1 MSQIQYWSTFGILL
15 WPPPPFYANV
25 PQFTIFLKVSLRLMW
40 GWDELESKFRWNWV
54 ELGLSLVNVELIKK
68 LCFHR
73 IRVMVLNIFWSTHT
87 AEQYLFLCFLQFLLL
102 MLSNFFQ
109 FKGCFGLFGPK
120 CAILSVTIRFRNCFG
135 VYSYSAT
142 TFIFYVSFNSDI
154 WFWLNFGVVFDIW
167 GLQWAIFGFN
177 VGFKNSL
184 GVNSYSWTT
193 FIFYD
198 FLNSDI

>member
-1 MSQIQYWSTFGILL
+1 
-15 WPPPPFYANV
+15 
-25 PQFTIFLKVSLRLMW
+25 
-40 GWDELESKFRWNWV
+40 
-54 ELGLSLVNVELIKK
+54 
-68 LCFHR
+68 
-73 IRVMVLNIFWSTHT
+73 MVLNIFRSTHI

-154 WFWLNFGVVFDIW
+154 
-167 GLQWAIFGFN
+167 
-177 VGFKNSL
+177 
-184 GVNSYSWTT
+184 
-193 FIFYD
+193 
-198 FLNSDI
+198 